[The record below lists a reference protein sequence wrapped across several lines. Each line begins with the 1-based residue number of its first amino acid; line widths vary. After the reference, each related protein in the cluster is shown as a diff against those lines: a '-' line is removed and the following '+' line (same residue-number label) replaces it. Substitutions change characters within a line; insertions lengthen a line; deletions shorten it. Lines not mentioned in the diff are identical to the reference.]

1 MRFGFNLFAT
11 DPAELR
17 PLAIACDQAGWDHL
31 ALPDAPF
38 FPEHVS
44 VPYPH
49 SADGKRFWSL
59 DTPSLDPWVAMA
71 HMAAVTENL
80 RFITAVLRMPTRK
93 PLLEAKAIMSVAALC
108 DDRVGVG
115 LGLGW
120 MPEEY
125 RFTNEE
131 QKTRGARLTEA
142 IKIIKLCMTGEFVE
156 FHGKHYDF
164 DRLIMRPA
172 PRTKVPLYAG
182 GHADAA
188 LRRAAELCDGWI
200 GLSHSYDEIRDYI
213 DLLTGL
219 RAEYGRENEQ
229 FDIIL
234 QCPDAVSV
242 DDFKRLED
250 MGVTH
255 CWVVPWHSPA
265 AMGATGDHGIDITG
279 MFDEH
284 PPIEKKVEAI
294 HRFGE
299 TVISKLW

>member
-11 DPAELR
+11 EPAELQK
-17 PLAIACDQAGWDHL
+17 LAIACDAAGWDHL
-31 ALPDAPF
+31 AVPDAPF
-38 FPEHVS
+38 FPEYVS

-49 SADGKRFWSL
+49 SPDGERFWNL
-59 DTPSLDPWVAMA
+59 DTPVLDPWVAIT
-71 HMAAVTENL
+71 HMAAVTKRL
-80 RFITAVLRMPTRK
+80 RFMTAVLRMPTRK
-93 PLLEAKAIMSVAALC
+93 PLLEAKAICSVAALT
-108 DDRVGVG
+108 DDRLAVG

-142 IKIIKLCMTGEFVE
+142 IRIIKLCMKGELVE

-164 DRLIMRPA
+164 DRVMMHPV
-172 PRTKVPLYAG
+172 PRGKIPIYAG

-200 GLSHSYDEIRDYI
+200 GLSHPFDEAKKYI
-213 DLLTGL
+213 DQLNAL
-219 RAEYGRENEQ
+219 RAEYGREREP

-234 QCPDAVSV
+234 QCPEAETA
-242 DDFKRLED
+242 DDFRRLED

-255 CWVVPWHSPA
+255 CWVVPWHSRAGQGA
-265 AMGATGDHGIDITG
+265 AGADGIDITG
-279 MFDEH
+279 MYDEQ
-284 PPIEKKVEAI
+284 PSVEQKIDAI
-294 HRFGE
+294 HRFAD
-299 TVISKLW
+299 TVMRG

>member
-11 DPAELR
+11 EPSELH
-17 PLAIACDQAGWDHL
+17 PLAIACDEAGWDHL

-49 SADGKRFWSL
+49 SADGERFWSL
-59 DTPSLDPWVAMA
+59 ETPSLDPWAAIA
-71 HMAAVTENL
+71 HMAAVTKNL

-142 IKIIKLCMTGEFVE
+142 IKIIKLCMTGELVE
-156 FHGKHYDF
+156 FHGQHYDF
-164 DRLIMRPA
+164 DRLMMRPA
-172 PRTKVPLYAG
+172 PKTKVPIYVG

-200 GLSHSYDEIRDYI
+200 GLSHSYDEIREYI
-213 DLLTGL
+213 ALLASL
-219 RAEYGRENEQ
+219 RADFGREGEP
-229 FDIIL
+229 FDIIV
-234 QCPDAVSV
+234 QCPEATTV
-242 DDFKRLED
+242 DDFRRLED

-265 AMGATGDHGIDITG
+265 VRDTAPGDHGIDITG

-284 PPIEKKVEAI
+284 PPVEKKVAAI

-299 TVISKLW
+299 SVISRL